1 VSHEAILYG
10 HVVGATGRPG
20 TAGYFDLHARNR
32 AALNLLP
39 RIDDWPWLVRGMF
52 ALPAGRPQ
60 GTFRSQ
66 VIHFGASIKDDPLN
80 RGLWD
85 EWLGKFESL
94 LRRLYWWSAV
104 VHISTDFEL
113 DRAFEWLPTDAA
125 MAGMRADPPQPV
137 GEWVR
142 SVRTTD

>member
-1 VSHEAILYG
+1 MSHEAILYG
-10 HVVGATGRPG
+10 HIVGATVRSE
-20 TAGYFDLHARNR
+20 TVGYFDLQGRNR
-32 AALNLLP
+32 AVINRLP
-39 RIDDWPWLVRGMF
+39 RTDDWPWLVRGMF

-80 RGLWD
+80 RGIWD
-85 EWLGKFESL
+85 DWLDKFESL

-104 VHISTDFEL
+104 VHISTDFEP
-113 DRAFEWLPTDAA
+113 DRVFEWLPTDAA

-142 SVRTTD
+142 SVRTAE